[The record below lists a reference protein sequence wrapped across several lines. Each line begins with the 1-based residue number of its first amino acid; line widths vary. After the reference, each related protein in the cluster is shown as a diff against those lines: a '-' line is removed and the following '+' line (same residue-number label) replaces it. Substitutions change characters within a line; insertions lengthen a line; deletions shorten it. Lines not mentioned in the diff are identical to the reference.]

1 MLAGAGGKV
10 IIADVNA
17 DAAAERAGELGDFE
31 YPEAAIKESLK
42 HLPNVG

>member
-1 MLAGAGGKV
+1 MASYDRYL
-10 IIADVNA
+10 
-17 DAAAERAGELGDFE
+17 AGELEDFD